1 MLEQLRATVGIQAAR
16 FHFRKWTDE
25 VIPFAGTVSDART
38 VLLILPLD
46 GSPLYPI
53 APVITMLRARKRE
66 SDITVVLSSRTTEA
80 LDPLQRCPVIRI
92 LPDEISTFFLPHR
105 ELIAR
110 INKRRHDLAIDLNLD
125 FHVPSGYICK
135 ESKAPVRVGFTSKR
149 ADTFYNFQVQTAAA
163 ESRMQRYEH
172 MANCLQMF

>member
-1 MLEQLRATVGIQAAR
+1 MLEHLRVAIGIQVAR

-46 GSPLYPI
+46 GSPLYPV
-53 APVITMLRARKRE
+53 APVITMLRAHKRE
-66 SDITVVLSSRTTEA
+66 SDITVILSSQTTEA

-92 LPDEISTFFLPHR
+92 LPNEISTFYLPRR
-105 ELIAR
+105 ELITR
-110 INKRRHDLAIDLNLD
+110 INKRHHDLAIDLNLD
-125 FHVPSGYICK
+125 FHVPSGYICR
-135 ESKAPVRVGFTSKR
+135 ESNAPVRVGFTSKR
-149 ADTFYNFQVQTAAA
+149 SDTFYNFQVQTAAQ
-163 ESRMQRYEH
+163 ENRMQRYER